1 MDKDTERT
9 FTQRSQL
16 EHIKLRPNMYIGSI
30 SLQKNQIY
38 VVDGVKFKLTDVEF
52 SPGLLKIFDE
62 ILVNAIDHYTN
73 HPDLVK
79 NIDIAFDIKT
89 GEITVRNDG
98 PGISVVKVNTLNNG
112 EMYKPQ
118 AVFSEFLSGDNL
130 TDNTD
135 KIVGGTN
142 GLGSKCIANNTPV
155 PLFDGTVKEAKDI
168 KIGELLIGDDGNKR
182 KVLSITN
189 GKGPMY
195 EISQSRGENY
205 IVNDEHILTLH
216 MPDHKV
222 IFWNTDGWS
231 MLYWDRKI
239 NKIKT
244 KSIKAIDIEIICEEC
259 DIKLLSNL
267 KRHYKRLHP
276 DVEIP
281 IKPRASPNN
290 TPDMSNKEIADAYA
304 KIQDFA
310 ATIGDDSVIDISI
323 KEYLS
328 LPKTQQN
335 RLAGVRGECVN
346 WEHQE
351 VHLDPYVLGLWLGD
365 GDSSGY
371 GYTTDISTDKE
382 VLNYLIKWGGDNDAT
397 FTQSKT
403 NIYRYAISSIT
414 KPKIN
419 GHAPLKKLLE
429 KYNLINNKHVPKEYL
444 VNSREVRLKVLAGLI
459 DTDGHVLRDGTRISI
474 SQGWKNKKVID
485 GALFLARS
493 LGFCCSMTSRMA
505 KYKLENGEKRESHAY
520 YLNISGNIT
529 DIPTLIPRKKC
540 ANPKKQNTDKST
552 GQITITP
559 VADMDYV
566 GFQIDE
572 NQRFLINDFTST
584 HNCTNAY
591 SDYFQVETYDAKRK
605 IYYTQSF
612 EDRLTIINEP
622 ELISEGEHVAYEDG
636 EEGIYSGEAFTEI
649 TFLPSYTALGYPKY
663 TEEIGKSILLIIESR
678 AYQTVIFVG
687 KECSVSLNDDYLRF
701 ETELDEMEYE
711 QYVKMFVN
719 NDYGLYTTTLK
730 HPKNKNLDMHIGLA
744 ISDGK
749 FMHTSII
756 NGISVYEGGTHIKY
770 FSDEIVR
777 NLKPK
782 VEHIL
787 IKTKSKFNPNFILNN
802 LFISV
807 VCSVPSP
814 EFNSQ
819 GKEKLTTPIDKFE
832 CYKFKDKEWKAIWEL
847 LEPHITESI
856 LGKLKDKAKT
866 RVTRSKIFLKKGSD
880 AKFAGDKK
888 KGHECSLFIA
898 EGDSAL
904 GLLET
909 GINHKRTELNRDY
922 CGTWSI
928 QGVCPNARKEV
939 SIIED
944 KKNGK
949 IIRLRNDKLRDNK
962 RFNELVQLTGLDY
975 EKTYDNSAEGDAEFK
990 TLRYGR
996 IVVATDAD
1004 TDGKGMI
1011 FGLIMNFFAL
1021 FWPSLIERGYL
1032 KRFNTP
1038 IIRAYPKDAKSF
1050 VKEFYAI
1057 HNYNDWIDKEF
1068 NGDNEMAATK
1078 YDIKYYKG
1086 LGGNSADEIKPM
1098 FNKFETK
1105 LNTYTHDEFAQ
1116 NNLEIYFGKD
1126 TAPRK
1131 EELATPV
1138 SLAEIEKC
1146 DNLKIPVSSFL
1157 KTDVKEFQRD
1167 NIIRKLPHIMDGMVP
1182 SRRKAFFGAR
1192 LNKKMATSAIK
1203 VVNFTGEVISKTGYT
1218 HGDMSLSNT
1227 IIKMAQ
1233 CFVGAKNLPLLIG
1246 VGAFGSRR
1254 GGGTDHASPRY
1265 ISIKLNKALS
1275 NAIFPTQD
1283 DFLLKYMFEDGDRVE
1298 PEYYVPII
1306 PMSILESMQIPATG
1320 WRVKIWARDFTSV
1333 LKNVRRMVNGE
1344 IKKCRKLGIWLRGNN
1359 CSIRVASDGREY
1371 MVGKYTYDEKSNVVT
1386 ITDLPLSVYND
1397 RYIKNIA
1404 FNKDGTL
1411 IKELKDKQDHSGY
1424 DEKTNIDHID
1434 IRFELSSGGMDMIK
1448 EKYTSAL
1455 NAGRS
1460 IMPISQSDI
1469 KDTIESDEL
1478 IDEVAGSIIDPEEYV
1493 VDPLFDPIEEF
1504 FKLRLRIDSDIN
1516 MINQNGEVREISHY
1530 GTVVNI
1536 WFEERKKLYRERI
1549 ERYIIL
1555 SKLMIK
1561 YLENIIRFSEERDSL
1576 KITNKT
1582 LEQNFNDILAK
1593 NKYDKFNKS
1602 LLMNPKYC
1610 PVGELETNIL
1620 GGNASYEYIIG
1631 LTYRSLLKESCVKR
1645 LEELGAEKQRL
1656 AELLDDVAGPD
1667 SDTFT
1672 GQKTWLKELNDLEK
1686 IVKSGIENGWDL
1698 KKVQPKFE

>member
-16 EHIKLRPNMYIGSI
+16 EHVKLRPNMYIGSI

-38 VVDGVKFKLTDVEF
+38 VVDGVKFKLTDIEF

-79 NIDIAFDIKT
+79 NIDIAFDIQT

-98 PGISVVKVNTLNNG
+98 PGIAVVKVKTLNNG

-118 AVFSEFLSGDNL
+118 AIFSEFLSGDNL

-135 KIVGGTN
+135 KIVGGMN
-142 GLGSKCIANNTPV
+142 G
-155 PLFDGTVKEAKDI
+155 
-168 KIGELLIGDDGNKR
+168 IG
-182 KVLSITN
+182 
-189 GKGPMY
+189 GKA
-195 EISQSRGENY
+195 
-205 IVNDEHILTLH
+205 VNA
-216 MPDHKV
+216 
-222 IFWNTDGWS
+222 F
-231 MLYWDRKI
+231 
-239 NKIKT
+239 
-244 KSIKAIDIEIICEEC
+244 
-259 DIKLLSNL
+259 
-267 KRHYKRLHP
+267 
-276 DVEIP
+276 
-281 IKPRASPNN
+281 
-290 TPDMSNKEIADAYA
+290 
-304 KIQDFA
+304 
-310 ATIGDDSVIDISI
+310 
-323 KEYLS
+323 
-328 LPKTQQN
+328 
-335 RLAGVRGECVN
+335 
-346 WEHQE
+346 
-351 VHLDPYVLGLWLGD
+351 
-365 GDSSGY
+365 
-371 GYTTDISTDKE
+371 
-382 VLNYLIKWGGDNDAT
+382 
-397 FTQSKT
+397 
-403 NIYRYAISSIT
+403 
-414 KPKIN
+414 
-419 GHAPLKKLLE
+419 
-429 KYNLINNKHVPKEYL
+429 
-444 VNSREVRLKVLAGLI
+444 
-459 DTDGHVLRDGTRISI
+459 
-474 SQGWKNKKVID
+474 
-485 GALFLARS
+485 
-493 LGFCCSMTSRMA
+493 
-505 KYKLENGEKRESHAY
+505 
-520 YLNISGNIT
+520 
-529 DIPTLIPRKKC
+529 
-540 ANPKKQNTDKST
+540 
-552 GQITITP
+552 
-559 VADMDYV
+559 
-566 GFQIDE
+566 
-572 NQRFLINDFTST
+572 
-584 HNCTNAY
+584 
-591 SDYFQVETYDAKRK
+591 SDYFQVETYDDKRK
-605 IYYTQSF
+605 IYYMQSF

-622 ELISEGEHVAYEDG
+622 ELIGESETIEYEDG
-636 EEGIYSGEAFTEI
+636 TEGVYSGESFTEI
-649 TFLPSYTALGYPKY
+649 TFLPSYEALGYPEY
-663 TEEIGKSILLIIESR
+663 TEEIGKSILLIIEAR

-687 KECSVSLNDDYLRF
+687 KECSVSLNEDFLRF
-701 ETELDEMEYE
+701 ENELGETEYE
-711 QYVKMFVN
+711 QYVKMFVD

-730 HPKNKNLDMHIGLA
+730 HPKNKNLDMRIGLA
-744 ISDGK
+744 VSDGK

-770 FSDEIVR
+770 LSDEIVR
-777 NLKPK
+777 NLKSK
-782 VEHIL
+782 VEQIL
-787 IKTKSKFNPNFILNN
+787 TKTKSKFNANFILNN
-802 LFISV
+802 VFISV

-832 CYKFKDKEWKAIWEL
+832 CYKFKEKEWKTIWEL
-847 LEPHITESI
+847 FEPHITESI

-888 KGHECSLFIA
+888 KAHECSLFIA

-944 KKNGK
+944 KKNDK

-962 RFNELVQLTGLDY
+962 RFNELVQLAGLDY
-975 EKTYDNSAEGDAEFK
+975 EKTYDNSAEGEAEFK

-1021 FWPSLIERGYL
+1021 FWPGLIERGYL

-1057 HNYNDWIDKEF
+1057 HNYEHWIKSEF
-1068 NGDNEMAATK
+1068 NGDNEIAAVK

-1098 FNKFETK
+1098 FNKFESK

-1146 DNLKIPVSSFL
+1146 DKLEIPVSSFL

-1192 LNKKMATSAIK
+1192 LNKKMANSAIK

-1254 GGGTDHASPRY
+1254 GGGADHASPRY

-1283 DFLLKYMFEDGDRVE
+1283 DFLLKYMFEDGERVE

-1306 PMSILESMQIPATG
+1306 PMAILESMQIPATG
-1320 WRVKIWARDFTSV
+1320 WRVKIWARDFASV
-1333 LKNVRRMVNGE
+1333 LKNVRKMVNGE

-1386 ITDLPLSVYND
+1386 IVDLPLSVYND

-1434 IRFELSSGGMDMIK
+1434 IRFELSAGGMDMIK
-1448 EKYTSAL
+1448 EKYAAAL
-1455 NAGRS
+1455 SSGKS
-1460 IMPISQSDI
+1460 IMSSREAP
-1469 KDTIESDEL
+1469 DTEPDMEL
-1478 IDEVAGSIIDPEEYV
+1478 GDDTAGSIIDPEEYT

-1561 YLENIIRFSEERDSL
+1561 YLENIIRFSEERDNL

-1582 LEQNFNDILAK
+1582 LEQKFNEILSK

-1645 LEELGAEKQRL
+1645 VEELEAEKQKL

-1672 GQKTWLKELNDLEK
+1672 GQKTWLGELNVLEK